1 MPFLSKKKIFLD
13 TIVYSFAFVIA
24 QIVSFIVLPVF
35 ISGLGSELYGIWVIA
50 NLLLGYLA
58 VFDFGFTTGLQKYIV
73 ESRLNKDFKLMSK
86 IIVTGAIALFSI
98 GGILGLT
105 IYSYTDELI
114 AFFQISNENKQI
126 AYDIIRITA
135 IFTPLL
141 WSLKIIDVL
150 LKTEVKIRELGIL
163 HSLVQMIPSIVLLI
177 LISNKYNIIEIKW
190 IHSITLL
197 LSYFPG
203 IYFIKK
209 ANLNIEL
216 KIKHFSMRQLKNMF
230 RFNAGMFYMSVISL
244 LAVRLDSVIIAKFI
258 SVQAVTIYAVI
269 GKTYQLVQMI
279 GNMVMTSLLP
289 ISFNILPKA
298 NPIERSQ
305 LISSAVKYRT
315 IVMSFSSTILILI
328 MPSFIR
334 NWMGPEFE
342 QYVYWGQ
349 VYLICHFFSGLM
361 SLSRVGRIAGVMKFV
376 NIAASLK
383 VLINFGFS
391 IFFVHAYGWY
401 GVILGTLSSN
411 LLFGELIW
419 GGYVCRKLNIPY
431 RHVLKSFFIPN
442 IICIIFLF
450 LGIILNIP
458 DLCLDWIGLVTMSI
472 FIGLVLIIFLGFSC
486 LRKEIEDLKN
496 HYSKRKFVK

>member
-1 MPFLSKKKIFLD
+1 M
-13 TIVYSFAFVIA
+13 
-24 QIVSFIVLPVF
+24 PVF

-190 IHSITLL
+190 IHSVTLL

-209 ANLNIEL
+209 PNL
-216 KIKHFSMRQLKNMF
+216 
-230 RFNAGMFYMSVISL
+230 
-244 LAVRLDSVIIAKFI
+244 
-258 SVQAVTIYAVI
+258 
-269 GKTYQLVQMI
+269 
-279 GNMVMTSLLP
+279 
-289 ISFNILPKA
+289 
-298 NPIERSQ
+298 
-305 LISSAVKYRT
+305 
-315 IVMSFSSTILILI
+315 
-328 MPSFIR
+328 
-334 NWMGPEFE
+334 
-342 QYVYWGQ
+342 
-349 VYLICHFFSGLM
+349 
-361 SLSRVGRIAGVMKFV
+361 
-376 NIAASLK
+376 
-383 VLINFGFS
+383 
-391 IFFVHAYGWY
+391 
-401 GVILGTLSSN
+401 
-411 LLFGELIW
+411 
-419 GGYVCRKLNIPY
+419 
-431 RHVLKSFFIPN
+431 
-442 IICIIFLF
+442 
-450 LGIILNIP
+450 
-458 DLCLDWIGLVTMSI
+458 
-472 FIGLVLIIFLGFSC
+472 
-486 LRKEIEDLKN
+486 
-496 HYSKRKFVK
+496 